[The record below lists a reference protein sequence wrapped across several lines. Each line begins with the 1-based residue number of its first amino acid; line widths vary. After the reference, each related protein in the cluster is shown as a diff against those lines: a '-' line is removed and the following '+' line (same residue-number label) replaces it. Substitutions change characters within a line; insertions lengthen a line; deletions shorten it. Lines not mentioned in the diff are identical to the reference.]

1 MEFLE
6 VVFNIPVRSTFF
18 YKSCDTNVS
27 GFGKRVSA
35 YFGKRKLVGFVVGEA
50 ETLPKDFPVEIEVR
64 EIERFVDTEV
74 LFTKAQVTLA
84 KEIAHFYICTLGEVL
99 SCMLP
104 SAKRET
110 SLDSFG
116 LSSPEFSKKN
126 FSLSQ
131 EQAGAVEEIRLA
143 LNKGT
148 QAFFYLFGITG
159 SGKTEVY
166 LNGIELALKKGKSAI
181 YLVPEI
187 ALTHQT
193 SEELV
198 KRFGTQVAILH
209 SGLTASKKLSEWRR
223 CLTGEAKVV
232 VGARSAIF
240 APVQNLGLIIIDEE
254 HDSSYKAGS
263 TPRYHA
269 RQVAMMLSGLVAC
282 PLVMGSA
289 TPSVEAWYSMQTGI
303 IKKLELTKRLAG
315 GAPPEIKIIS
325 MQGQKGSLS
334 QTLIAEMKATK
345 AQGKQSII
353 FLNRRGFAHFY
364 FCPSCGYQM
373 LCKNCSVA
381 MTWHKKDGVMKC
393 HYCGWQS
400 TPPQKCPDCG
410 SLEAGYAGF
419 GTEFIENEI
428 KRFMPECELARVD
441 TDSVNKSVTLEKTL
455 KLFREKKIDIL
466 LGTQMVAKGLNFPEV
481 KLVGI
486 AMADTSLQMPDF
498 RAAERTFALITQV
511 AGRAGRFM
519 PDGRVIIQTLRPS
532 HPSVVLAKESNL
544 EKFYNSEL
552 ELRRQFSYPPFAR
565 LLRIVFRSKSKTKAV
580 QAAQEATHFL
590 KQLLPK
596 SAELLGPAE
605 CVLSMV
611 AGNHREQILLKNK
624 TIRPLQKAVATLL
637 EKFKLPTGVYME
649 IDVDPLSLL

>member
-6 VVFNIPVRSTFF
+6 VVFNLPIRSTFF
-18 YKSCDTNVS
+18 YKNCDVNIS

-35 YFGKRKLVGFVVGEA
+35 YFGKRKLVGFVIGES
-50 ETLPKDFPVEIEVR
+50 EVLPKDFPAEIEVR
-64 EIERFVDTEV
+64 EIERFVDTEI
-74 LFTKAQVTLA
+74 LFTKTQVILA
-84 KEIAHFYICTLGEVL
+84 KEIASFYICTLGEVL

-104 SAKRET
+104 SAKREK

-116 LSSPEFSKKN
+116 LSSVEFSKKN

-131 EQAGAVEEIRLA
+131 EQARAVEEIKLA

-166 LNGIELALKKGKSAI
+166 LNGIELALEQGKSAI

-198 KRFGTQVAILH
+198 KRFGSKVAVLH

-269 RQVAMMLSGLVAC
+269 RQVAMMLSGILAC

-289 TPSVEAWYSMQTGI
+289 TPSVEAWHSMQTGI

-315 GAPPEIKIIS
+315 GTPPKIKIVS

-334 QTLIAEMKATK
+334 QTLIAEMKETK
-345 AQGKQSII
+345 AQEKQSII

-364 FCPSCGYQM
+364 FCHSCGYQM
-373 LCKNCSVA
+373 LCKNCSVS
-381 MTWHKKDGVMKC
+381 MTWHKKEGVMKC

-400 TPPQKCPDCG
+400 APPHKCPDCG

-428 KRFMPECELARVD
+428 KRFLPECELARVD
-441 TDSVNKSVTLEKTL
+441 TDSVNKKGALEKKL

-498 RAAERTFALITQV
+498 RATERTFALITQV

-519 PDGRVIIQTLRPS
+519 PDGRVIIQTLRPT
-532 HPSVVLAKESNL
+532 HPAIIFAKEANL
-544 EKFYNSEL
+544 EEFYEL
-552 ELRRQFSYPPFAR
+552 ELVHRRQFSYPPFAR

-580 QAAQEATHFL
+580 KASQEVTHFL
-590 KQLLPK
+590 KQRLPK
-596 SAELLGPAE
+596 TAELLGPAE

-611 AGNHREQILLKNK
+611 AGNYREQILLKNK
-624 TIRPLQKAVATLL
+624 TIRPLQNLVSALV
-637 EKFKLPTGVYME
+637 ENFKLSNGVYME
-649 IDVDPLSLL
+649 IDVDPVSLL